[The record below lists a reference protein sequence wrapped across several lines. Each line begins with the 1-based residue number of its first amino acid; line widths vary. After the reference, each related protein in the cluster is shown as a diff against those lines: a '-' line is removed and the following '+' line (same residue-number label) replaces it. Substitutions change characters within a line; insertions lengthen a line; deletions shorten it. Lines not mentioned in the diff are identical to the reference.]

1 VNPRQV
7 AVNGLPGEPETTR
20 IPNSETCTGE
30 VIQTSAI
37 IELLEKIQDAM
48 SSISATK
55 NLKKEKEIQ
64 RKKRK
69 DRGRNTGQELPLK

>member
-69 DRGRNTGQELPLK
+69 DRAETRGRSDP